1 MPEYLYKDPE
11 TGEEV
16 SIYQGINE
24 KHKYSADGKEF
35 ERVFTVPNASID
47 TNIDPMSE
55 KDFVEKT
62 RNKKGTL
69 GEMWDA
75 SKEASEKRDKITG
88 KDPTKEE
95 YFKNYSKKRKGMKH
109 PDQNKGRVFDI

>member
-24 KHKYSADGKEF
+24 KHKYNADGKEF

-62 RNKKGTL
+62 RNKKEPLAKCG
-69 GEMWDA
+69 MPQRRPVK
-75 SKEASEKRDKITG
+75 KE
-88 KDPTKEE
+88 TK
-95 YFKNYSKKRKGMKH
+95 
-109 PDQNKGRVFDI
+109 

>member
-24 KHKYSADGKEF
+24 KHKYSANGKEF
-35 ERVFTVPNASID
+35 DRVFTVPNASID

-75 SKEASEKRDKITG
+75 SKEASAKREKAYG
-88 KDPTKEE
+88 KDPVKEK
-95 YFKNYSKKRKGMKH
+95 YFKKYSEKRKGTKH
-109 PDQNKGRVFDI
+109 KDDPSR